1 MTVEV
6 VQESVRI
13 FANVTEV
20 DALTSTLKQQESVEV
35 FEKRRVRLM
44 NGTQNGLYK
53 VSAIQDDENTQNVPD
68 LPQPIYGGSEQC

>member
-20 DALTSTLKQQESVEV
+20 DALTSTLEQQKSVEV

-44 NGTQNGLYK
+44 NG
-53 VSAIQDDENTQNVPD
+53 A
-68 LPQPIYGGSEQC
+68 

>member
-35 FEKRRVRLM
+35 FEKRRVRLV
-44 NGTQNGLYK
+44 NGAQNGLIK
-53 VSAIQDDENTQNVPD
+53 S
-68 LPQPIYGGSEQC
+68 QCNPRRRKFTKRT